1 MTFDGY
7 DLSYASGSFKM
18 SETYGQQVIDIE
30 DVVIRSEQGEEFT
43 ADRVVLN
50 ATGTMQ
56 SLDWIE
62 KAEIVNA
69 ALISTSP
76 SGYDYELKS

>member
-69 ALISTSP
+69 ALIST
-76 SGYDYELKS
+76 

>member
-18 SETYGQQVIDIE
+18 SETYGQQIIDIE
-30 DVVIRSEQGEEFT
+30 GVVIRSEQGEEFT

-50 ATGTMQ
+50 ATGT
-56 SLDWIE
+56 SRL
-62 KAEIVNA
+62 
-69 ALISTSP
+69 LT
-76 SGYDYELKS
+76 GLKRLKLLMPR